1 MHAAR
6 PLALTLSI
14 AAALA
19 LAALPDSIA
28 AAVRGEPTTAVPAAD
43 AVIAPYALPTL
54 PYAADALQ
62 PAIDAET
69 MTLHHQRHH
78 GAAVKALN
86 DLAATV
92 PALRDGAI
100 EPLLATVSTLPVGVR
115 NNLGSHYN
123 HSLFWTVMA
132 PAGQG
137 GAPSAG
143 LAAAITRDF
152 GSLDA
157 MKQQFSQAAATRFG
171 SGWAWLIVTAEGKL
185 AITSTPNQD
194 NPLMD
199 VVDVRGT
206 PVLGLDVW
214 EHAYY
219 LKYRN
224 LRGDY
229 IAAWWDVVNW
239 SEVNARFD
247 AAVQAAAAA
256 RGR

>member
-1 MHAAR
+1 MHRFLSAAAF
-6 PLALTLSI
+6 ALV
-14 AAALA
+14 AGAALA
-19 LAALPDSIA
+19 TPYTLP
-28 AAVRGEPTTAVPAAD
+28 P
-43 AVIAPYALPTL
+43 L

-69 MTLHHQRHH
+69 MTIHHQRHH
-78 GAAVKALN
+78 GAAIKALN
-86 DLAATV
+86 DLAPTV
-92 PALRDGAI
+92 PALKDGTI
-100 EPLLATVSTLPVGVR
+100 EPVLAMVSTLPPAVR

-132 PAGQG
+132 PAGEG
-137 GAPSAG
+137 GEPSTA
-143 LAAAITRDF
+143 LAAAIARDF
-152 GSLDA
+152 GSMEA

-171 SGWAWLIVTAEGKL
+171 SGWAWLVRKDDGTL
-185 AITSTPNQD
+185 AITSTSNQD

-224 LRGDY
+224 IRGDY

-239 SEVNARFD
+239 NEVSRRFD
-247 AAVQAAAAA
+247 AATVVED
-256 RGR
+256 

>member
-1 MHAAR
+1 MR
-6 PLALTLSI
+6 LAPI
-14 AAALA
+14 ALA
-19 LAALPDSIA
+19 LSFAIVLPVSAQAPAAPATA
-28 AAVRGEPTTAVPAAD
+28 AAPVAQG
-43 AVIAPYALPTL
+43 PYVLPPL
-54 PYAADALQ
+54 PYAADALE

-69 MTLHHQRHH
+69 MTIHHQRHH
-78 GAAVKALN
+78 GAQVNALN
-86 DLAATV
+86 QLSATV
-92 PALRDGAI
+92 PELKDGTV
-100 EPLLATVSTLPVGVR
+100 EPVLARVSTLPAGVR
-115 NNLGSHYN
+115 NNLGGHYN
-123 HSLFWTVMA
+123 HSLFWSAMA

-137 GAPSAG
+137 GAPSAE
-143 LAAAITRDF
+143 LAAAITAAF
-152 GSLDA
+152 GSMDA

-171 SGWAWLIVTAEGKL
+171 SGWAWLIVKADGTL

-199 VVDVRGT
+199 VAEVRGT

-239 SEVNARFD
+239 NEVSRRHAE
-247 AAVQAAAAA
+247 AVAGS
-256 RGR
+256 R

>member
-1 MHAAR
+1 MRLA
-6 PLALTLSI
+6 PLAL
-14 AAALA
+14 ALL
-19 LAALPDSIA
+19 LASALPASAPSA
-28 AAVRGEPTTAVPAAD
+28 ASPESAVRPESL
-43 AVIAPYALPTL
+43 APYALPAL
-54 PYAADALQ
+54 PYPADALV

-69 MTLHHQRHH
+69 MMLHHQRHH
-78 GAAVKALN
+78 GGSVKALN

-100 EPLLATVSTLPVGVR
+100 EPLLATVSTLPAGVR

-123 HSLFWTVMA
+123 HSLFWSVMA
-132 PAGQG
+132 PVGQG
-137 GAPSAG
+137 GAPSEG

-171 SGWAWLIVTAEGKL
+171 SGWAWLVVKADGSL

-199 VVDVRGT
+199 VAEVRGT

-224 LRGDY
+224 VRGDY
-229 IAAWWDVVNW
+229 IAAWWDVVDW
-239 SEVNARFD
+239 NAVSRRFE
-247 AAVQAAAAA
+247 AATAAAP
-256 RGR
+256 R

>member
-1 MHAAR
+1 MR
-6 PLALTLSI
+6 LAPI
-14 AAALA
+14 ALA
-19 LAALPDSIA
+19 LSFAIVLPVSAQAPAAPATA
-28 AAVRGEPTTAVPAAD
+28 AAPVAQG
-43 AVIAPYALPTL
+43 PYVLPPL
-54 PYAADALQ
+54 PYVADALE

-69 MTLHHQRHH
+69 MTIHHQRHH
-78 GAAVKALN
+78 GAQVNALN
-86 DLAATV
+86 QLSATV
-92 PALRDGAI
+92 PELKDGTI
-100 EPLLATVSTLPVGVR
+100 EPVLARVSTLPAGVR
-115 NNLGSHYN
+115 NNLGGHYN
-123 HSLFWTVMA
+123 HSLFWSVMA

-137 GAPSAG
+137 GAPSAE
-143 LAAAITRDF
+143 LAAAITAAF
-152 GSLDA
+152 GSMDA

-171 SGWAWLIVTAEGKL
+171 SGWAWLIVKADGTL

-199 VVDVRGT
+199 VAEVRGT

-239 SEVNARFD
+239 NEVSRRHAE
-247 AAVQAAAAA
+247 AVAGS
-256 RGR
+256 R

>member
-1 MHAAR
+1 M
-6 PLALTLSI
+6 
-14 AAALA
+14 
-19 LAALPDSIA
+19 
-28 AAVRGEPTTAVPAAD
+28 
-43 AVIAPYALPTL
+43 PYAVE
-54 PYAADALQ
+54 ALQ

-86 DLAATV
+86 DLSATV

-100 EPLLATVSTLPVGVR
+100 EPLLATVSTQPAGVR

-137 GAPSAG
+137 GEPSAE
-143 LAAAITRDF
+143 LAAAITQGF
-152 GSLDA
+152 GSMDA
-157 MKQQFSQAAATRFG
+157 MRQQFSQAAATRFG
-171 SGWAWLIVTAEGKL
+171 SGWAWLIVKADGTL

-199 VVDVRGT
+199 VAELRGT

-224 LRGDY
+224 VRGDY

-239 SEVNARFD
+239 NEVSRRHAE
-247 AAVQAAAAA
+247 AVAGS
-256 RGR
+256 R

>member
-1 MHAAR
+1 MR
-6 PLALTLSI
+6 LAPI
-14 AAALA
+14 ALA
-19 LAALPDSIA
+19 LSFAIVLPVSAQAPAAPATA
-28 AAVRGEPTTAVPAAD
+28 AAPVAQG
-43 AVIAPYALPTL
+43 PYVLPPL
-54 PYAADALQ
+54 PYAADALE

-69 MTLHHQRHH
+69 MTIHHQRHH
-78 GAAVKALN
+78 GAQVNALN
-86 DLAATV
+86 QLSATV
-92 PALRDGAI
+92 PELKDGTV
-100 EPLLATVSTLPVGVR
+100 EPVLARVSTLPAGVR
-115 NNLGSHYN
+115 NNLGGHYN
-123 HSLFWTVMA
+123 HSLFWSAMA

-137 GAPSAG
+137 GAPSAE
-143 LAAAITRDF
+143 LAAAITAAF
-152 GSLDA
+152 GSMDA

-171 SGWAWLIVTAEGKL
+171 SGWAWLIVKADGTL

-199 VVDVRGT
+199 VAEVRGK

-239 SEVNARFD
+239 NEVSRRHAE
-247 AAVQAAAAA
+247 AVAGS
-256 RGR
+256 R

>member
-1 MHAAR
+1 MR
-6 PLALTLSI
+6 LAPI
-14 AAALA
+14 ALA
-19 LAALPDSIA
+19 LLLAVGLPA
-28 AAVRGEPTTAVPAAD
+28 AAQAPSTPAAAPA
-43 AVIAPYALPTL
+43 AVAQGPYALPPL
-54 PYAADALQ
+54 PYAHDALVV
-62 PAIDAET
+62 AIDAET
-69 MTLHHQRHH
+69 MKLHHEAHH
-78 GAAVKALN
+78 GAAVRALN
-86 DLAATV
+86 ELAKTV
-92 PALRDGAI
+92 PELRDGAI
-100 EPLLATVSTLPVGVR
+100 EPVLARVSTLPVGVR

-123 HSLFWTVMA
+123 HSLFWAVMA
-132 PAGQG
+132 PPAQTGE
-137 GAPSAG
+137 PSAA
-143 LAAAITRDF
+143 LRAAIEKDF
-152 GSLDA
+152 GSMEA

-171 SGWAWLIVTAEGKL
+171 SGWAWLIVKPDGAL

-239 SEVNARFD
+239 SAVSERYAQAK
-247 AAVQAAAAA
+247 AALAA
-256 RGR
+256 R

>member
-1 MHAAR
+1 MR
-6 PLALTLSI
+6 SLALIVGSVAVGSTLLIGSLLLPPSVQAASSTAAPAASAPV
-14 AAALA
+14 AAAPYV
-19 LAALPDSIA
+19 LP
-28 AAVRGEPTTAVPAAD
+28 P
-43 AVIAPYALPTL
+43 L

-62 PAIDAET
+62 PAIDPET
-69 MTLHHQRHH
+69 MSLHHQRHH

-86 DLAATV
+86 DLAPTL
-92 PALRDGAI
+92 PALQDGAI
-100 EPLLATVSTLPVGVR
+100 EALLGQVSSLPAAVR

-137 GAPSAG
+137 GAPSSA
-143 LAAAITRDF
+143 LAAAIERDF
-152 GSLDA
+152 GSMDA

-171 SGWAWLIVTAEGKL
+171 SGWAWLIRKPDGKL

-199 VVDVRGT
+199 VAEVRGT

-239 SEVNARFD
+239 NEVSRRFES
-247 AAVQAAAAA
+247 AAPAPQSTP
-256 RGR
+256 

>member
-1 MHAAR
+1 MRLA
-6 PLALTLSI
+6 PLAL
-14 AAALA
+14 ALL
-19 LAALPDSIA
+19 LASALPASAPSA
-28 AAVRGEPTTAVPAAD
+28 ASPESAVRPESL
-43 AVIAPYALPTL
+43 APYALPAL
-54 PYAADALQ
+54 PYPADALV

-69 MTLHHQRHH
+69 MLLHHQRHH
-78 GAAVKALN
+78 GGSVKALN

-100 EPLLATVSTLPVGVR
+100 EPLLATVSTLPAGVR

-123 HSLFWTVMA
+123 HSLFWSVMA
-132 PAGQG
+132 PVGRG
-137 GAPSAG
+137 GAPSEE

-171 SGWAWLIVTAEGKL
+171 SGWAWLVVKADGSL

-199 VVDVRGT
+199 VAEVRGT

-224 LRGDY
+224 VRGDY
-229 IAAWWDVVNW
+229 IAAWWDVVDW
-239 SEVNARFD
+239 NAVSRRFE
-247 AAVQAAAAA
+247 AATAAAP
-256 RGR
+256 R

>member
-1 MHAAR
+1 MTALR
-6 PLALTLSI
+6 PALLALALG
-14 AAALA
+14 AALA
-19 LAALPDSIA
+19 AAFGA
-28 AAVRGEPTTAVPAAD
+28 TASSSAPGTAGATDVAD
-43 AVIAPYALPTL
+43 VAQAPYSLPPL
-54 PYAADALQ
+54 PYAHDALL

-69 MTLHHQRHH
+69 MKLHHERHH

-86 DLAATV
+86 DLAPTV
-92 PALRDGAI
+92 PALQDGAI
-100 EPLLATVSTLPVGVR
+100 DAVLATVSTLPAGVR

-123 HSLFWTVMA
+123 HSLFWAVMA
-132 PAGQG
+132 PTGQG
-137 GAPSAG
+137 GAPSEA

-152 GSLDA
+152 GSMAA

-171 SGWAWLIVTAEGKL
+171 SGWAWLIVTAEGTL

-239 SEVNARFD
+239 AEVSARFD
-247 AAVQAAAAA
+247 AAVDAASADSK
-256 RGR
+256 R

>member
-1 MHAAR
+1 MR
-6 PLALTLSI
+6 LAPI
-14 AAALA
+14 ALA
-19 LAALPDSIA
+19 LLIA
-28 AAVRGEPTTAVPAAD
+28 ATPTMAPSSAASAVAGAD
-43 AVIAPYALPTL
+43 VAQAPYSLPSL
-54 PYAADALQ
+54 PYAADALL

-69 MTLHHQRHH
+69 MTIHHQRHH

-92 PALRDGAI
+92 PALNDGAI
-100 EPLLATVSTLPVGVR
+100 EPLLATVSTLPAGVR

-132 PAGQG
+132 PTGQG
-137 GAPSAG
+137 GSPSEA
-143 LAAAITRDF
+143 LAAAIDRDF
-152 GSLDA
+152 GSMDA
-157 MKQQFSQAAATRFG
+157 MKQQFAQAAATRFG
-171 SGWAWLIVTAEGKL
+171 SGWAWLIVKADGTL

-199 VVDVRGT
+199 VADVRGT

-224 LRGDY
+224 VRGDY
-229 IAAWWDVVNW
+229 IAAWWDVVSWN
-239 SEVNARFD
+239 EVSRRFD
-247 AAVQAAAAA
+247 AA
-256 RGR
+256 RR

>member
-1 MHAAR
+1 M
-6 PLALTLSI
+6 
-14 AAALA
+14 
-19 LAALPDSIA
+19 
-28 AAVRGEPTTAVPAAD
+28 
-43 AVIAPYALPTL
+43 PYAVE
-54 PYAADALQ
+54 ALQ

-86 DLAATV
+86 DLSATV

-100 EPLLATVSTLPVGVR
+100 EPLLATVSTQPAGVR

-137 GAPSAG
+137 GEPSAE
-143 LAAAITRDF
+143 LAAAITQGF
-152 GSLDA
+152 GSMDA
-157 MKQQFSQAAATRFG
+157 MRQQFSQAAATRFG
-171 SGWAWLIVTAEGKL
+171 SGWVWLIVGVDGKL

-199 VVDVRGT
+199 VAELRGT

-224 LRGDY
+224 VRGDY

-239 SEVNARFD
+239 NEVNRRF
-247 AAVQAAAAA
+247 AAAAAA
-256 RGR
+256 RSP

>member
-1 MHAAR
+1 MRLA
-6 PLALTLSI
+6 PLTLALLLADATPAFAQPATG
-14 AAALA
+14 AAAA
-19 LAALPDSIA
+19 TPSVA
-28 AAVRGEPTTAVPAAD
+28 E
-43 AVIAPYALPTL
+43 APYALPAL
-54 PYAADALQ
+54 PYAADALGS
-62 PAIDAET
+62 AIDAET

-92 PALRDGAI
+92 PALREGAI
-100 EPLLATVSTLPVGVR
+100 EPVLATVSTLPAGVR

-137 GAPSAG
+137 GVPSEA

-171 SGWAWLIVTAEGKL
+171 SGWAWLVRKADGTL
-185 AITSTPNQD
+185 VITSTPNQD

-199 VVDVRGT
+199 VAEVRGT

-224 LRGDY
+224 LRADY
-229 IAAWWDVVNW
+229 IAAWWGVVNW
-239 SEVNARFD
+239 NEVNRRFE
-247 AAVQAAAAA
+247 AAAATTA
-256 RGR
+256 R

>member
-1 MHAAR
+1 MR
-6 PLALTLSI
+6 LAPFVV
-14 AAALA
+14 AFA
-19 LAALPDSIA
+19 LAAA
-28 AAVRGEPTTAVPAAD
+28 APVFAQSPTASVSPAPVAQGPY
-43 AVIAPYALPTL
+43 VLAPL
-54 PYAADALQ
+54 PYAANALE

-69 MTLHHQRHH
+69 MTIHHQRHH
-78 GAAVKALN
+78 GAQVNALN
-86 DLAATV
+86 QLAATV
-92 PALRDGAI
+92 PDLQGGAI
-100 EPLLATVSTLPVGVR
+100 EPLLARVSTLPAGVR
-115 NNLGSHYN
+115 NNLGGHYN
-123 HSLFWTVMA
+123 HTLFWSVMA

-137 GAPSAG
+137 GAPSDA
-143 LAAAITRDF
+143 LAEAINATF
-152 GSLDA
+152 GSMEA

-171 SGWAWLIVTAEGKL
+171 SGWAWLVVDADGQL

-199 VVDVRGT
+199 VAEVRGT

-239 SEVNARFD
+239 SEVSRRFEAAIAASAR
-247 AAVQAAAAA
+247 
-256 RGR
+256 

>member
-1 MHAAR
+1 
-6 PLALTLSI
+6 LK
-14 AAALA
+14 
-19 LAALPDSIA
+19 
-28 AAVRGEPTTAVPAAD
+28 E
-43 AVIAPYALPTL
+43 
-54 PYAADALQ
+54 
-62 PAIDAET
+62 
-69 MTLHHQRHH
+69 
-78 GAAVKALN
+78 
-86 DLAATV
+86 
-92 PALRDGAI
+92 GAI
-100 EPLLATVSTLPVGVR
+100 EPLLARVSTLPPGVR
-115 NNLGSHYN
+115 NNLGGHYN

-137 GAPSAG
+137 GAPSAE
-143 LAAAITRDF
+143 LAAAMTAAF
-152 GSLDA
+152 GSMDA

-171 SGWAWLIVTAEGKL
+171 SGWAWLIVKADGTL

-199 VVDVRGT
+199 VADVRGT

-239 SEVNARFD
+239 NEVNRRY
-247 AAVQAAAAA
+247 AAA
-256 RGR
+256 RAAAS

>member
-1 MHAAR
+1 MR
-6 PLALTLSI
+6 LVPIVLALCLAIGLPVAAQAPSTP
-14 AAALA
+14 AAAA
-19 LAALPDSIA
+19 PVAQ
-28 AAVRGEPTTAVPAAD
+28 G
-43 AVIAPYALPTL
+43 PYALPPL
-54 PYAADALQ
+54 PYAADALA

-78 GAAVKALN
+78 GGSVKALN
-86 DLAATV
+86 DLAAAV

-123 HSLFWTVMA
+123 HSLFWSVMA

-137 GAPSAG
+137 GEPSAE
-143 LAAAITRDF
+143 LAVAITQAF
-152 GSLDA
+152 GSMDA

-171 SGWAWLIVTAEGKL
+171 SGWAWLVVKADGSL

-199 VVDVRGT
+199 VADTRGT

-224 LRGDY
+224 VRGDY

-239 SEVNARFD
+239 NEVNRRY
-247 AAVQAAAAA
+247 AAAIAA
-256 RGR
+256 RSP

>member
-1 MHAAR
+1 MR
-6 PLALTLSI
+6 LVPI
-14 AAALA
+14 ALA
-19 LAALPDSIA
+19 LALALGLPA
-28 AAVRGEPTTAVPAAD
+28 AAQAAAAASAATAAEAPAT
-43 AVIAPYALPTL
+43 PYALPVL
-54 PYAADALQ
+54 PYVADALQ

-69 MTLHHQRHH
+69 MRIHHERHH
-78 GAAVKALN
+78 GAQVKALN

-92 PALRDGAI
+92 PELREGAI
-100 EPLLATVSTLPVGVR
+100 EPLLARVSTLPPGVR
-115 NNLGSHYN
+115 NNLGGHYN
-123 HSLFWTVMA
+123 HSLFWQVMA
-132 PAGQG
+132 PVGTG
-137 GAPSAG
+137 GSPSDA
-143 LAAAITRDF
+143 LSAAIARDF
-152 GSLDA
+152 GSLEA

-171 SGWAWLIVTAEGKL
+171 SGWAWLIVKPDGRL

-199 VVDVRGT
+199 VAEVRGT

-239 SEVNARFD
+239 NEVGRRFE
-247 AAVQAAAAA
+247 AAPAPQ
-256 RGR
+256 R

>member
-1 MHAAR
+1 MRLA
-6 PLALTLSI
+6 PL
-14 AAALA
+14 ALA
-19 LAALPDSIA
+19 LALLLATGLPA
-28 AAVRGEPTTAVPAAD
+28 AAQAPSAPAAAPA
-43 AVIAPYALPTL
+43 AVAQGPYVLPPL
-54 PYAADALQ
+54 PYAANALE

-69 MTLHHQRHH
+69 MAIHHQRHH
-78 GAAVKALN
+78 GAQVNALN
-86 DLAATV
+86 QLAATV
-92 PALRDGAI
+92 PELKGGAI
-100 EPLLATVSTLPVGVR
+100 EPLLARVSTLPPGVR
-115 NNLGSHYN
+115 NNLGGHYN
-123 HSLFWTVMA
+123 HSLFWQVMA

-137 GAPSAG
+137 GEPSPA
-143 LAAAITRDF
+143 LSDAITTAF
-152 GSLDA
+152 GSMEA

-171 SGWAWLIVTAEGKL
+171 SGWAWLIVKPDGTL

-199 VVDVRGT
+199 VAEVRGT

-239 SEVNARFD
+239 NEVSRRHAE
-247 AAVQAAAAA
+247 ALAAAS
-256 RGR
+256 GPSG

>member
-1 MHAAR
+1 MR
-6 PLALTLSI
+6 LAPI
-14 AAALA
+14 ALA
-19 LAALPDSIA
+19 LSFAIVLPVSAQAPAAPATA
-28 AAVRGEPTTAVPAAD
+28 AAPVAQG
-43 AVIAPYALPTL
+43 PYVLPPL
-54 PYAADALQ
+54 PYAADALE

-69 MTLHHQRHH
+69 MTIHHQRHH
-78 GAAVKALN
+78 GAQVNALN
-86 DLAATV
+86 QLSATV
-92 PALRDGAI
+92 PELMDGTV
-100 EPLLATVSTLPVGVR
+100 EPVLARVSTLPAGVR
-115 NNLGSHYN
+115 NNLGGHYN
-123 HSLFWTVMA
+123 HSLFWSAMA

-137 GAPSAG
+137 GAPSAE
-143 LAAAITRDF
+143 LAAAITAAF
-152 GSLDA
+152 GSMDA

-171 SGWAWLIVTAEGKL
+171 SGWAWLIVKADGTL

-199 VVDVRGT
+199 VAEVRGK

-239 SEVNARFD
+239 NEVSRRHAE
-247 AAVQAAAAA
+247 AVAGS
-256 RGR
+256 R

>member
-1 MHAAR
+1 MR
-6 PLALTLSI
+6 LAPI
-14 AAALA
+14 ALA
-19 LAALPDSIA
+19 LSFAIVLPVSAQAPAAPATA
-28 AAVRGEPTTAVPAAD
+28 AAPVAQG
-43 AVIAPYALPTL
+43 PYVLPPL
-54 PYAADALQ
+54 PYAADALE

-69 MTLHHQRHH
+69 MTIHHQRHH
-78 GAAVKALN
+78 GAQVNALN
-86 DLAATV
+86 QLSATV
-92 PALRDGAI
+92 PELKGGTV
-100 EPLLATVSTLPVGVR
+100 EPVLARVSTLPAGVR
-115 NNLGSHYN
+115 NNLGGHYN
-123 HSLFWTVMA
+123 HSLFWSAMA

-137 GAPSAG
+137 GAPSAE
-143 LAAAITRDF
+143 LAAAITAAF
-152 GSLDA
+152 GSMDA

-171 SGWAWLIVTAEGKL
+171 SGWAWLIVKADGTL

-199 VVDVRGT
+199 VAEVRGK

-239 SEVNARFD
+239 NEVSRRHAE
-247 AAVQAAAAA
+247 AVAGS
-256 RGR
+256 R

>member
-1 MHAAR
+1 MRLAPIAFALV
-6 PLALTLSI
+6 LALGLPV
-14 AAALA
+14 AAQAPSA
-19 LAALPDSIA
+19 TAA
-28 AAVRGEPTTAVPAAD
+28 PAAEV
-43 AVIAPYALPTL
+43 AVGPYALPAL
-54 PYAADALQ
+54 PYAADALL

-69 MTLHHQRHH
+69 MTIHHQRHH

-86 DLAATV
+86 DLVATV
-92 PALRDGAI
+92 PALGDGAI
-100 EPLLATVSTLPVGVR
+100 EPLLAKVSTLPAGVR

-132 PAGQG
+132 PTGQG
-137 GAPSAG
+137 GAPSAA
-143 LAAAITRDF
+143 LAAAIERDF
-152 GSLDA
+152 GSMDA

-171 SGWAWLIVTAEGKL
+171 SGWAWLIVKPDGRL

-199 VVDVRGT
+199 VAEVRGT

-239 SEVNARFD
+239 NEVGRRFD
-247 AAVQAAAAA
+247 AASP
-256 RGR
+256 RG

>member
-1 MHAAR
+1 MR
-6 PLALTLSI
+6 LAPI
-14 AAALA
+14 ALA
-19 LAALPDSIA
+19 LLLATGLPALAQAPA
-28 AAVRGEPTTAVPAAD
+28 GATPAPTAVAQGPYVLPA
-43 AVIAPYALPTL
+43 L

-62 PAIDAET
+62 SAIDAET

-86 DLAATV
+86 ELTATV
-92 PALRDGAI
+92 PALRSGEIA
-100 EPLLATVSTLPVGVR
+100 PVLATVSTLPPGVR
-115 NNLGSHYN
+115 NHLGSHFN
-123 HSLFWTVMA
+123 HSLFWSVMA
-132 PAGQG
+132 PVGQG
-137 GAPSAG
+137 GSPSEA
-143 LAAAITRDF
+143 LLAAITRDF

-171 SGWAWLIVTAEGKL
+171 SGWAWLIVTADGRL

-199 VVDVRGT
+199 VAEVRGT
-206 PVLGLDVW
+206 PILGLDVW

-229 IAAWWDVVNW
+229 IAAWWDVVDW
-239 SEVNARFD
+239 
-247 AAVQAAAAA
+247 AAVSQRHAGATA
-256 RGR
+256 R